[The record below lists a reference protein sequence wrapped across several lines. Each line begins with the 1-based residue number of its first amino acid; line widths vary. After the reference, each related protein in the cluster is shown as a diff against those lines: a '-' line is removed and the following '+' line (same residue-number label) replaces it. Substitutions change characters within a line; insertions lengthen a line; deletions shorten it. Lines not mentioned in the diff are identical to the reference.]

1 MLWECRREGM
11 LEMGNCWV
19 RVGDVEMW
27 EREGRE
33 RGCPTVE
40 ILRGRRGGPANHYV
54 LHGRWHVMVM

>member
-1 MLWECRREGM
+1 M